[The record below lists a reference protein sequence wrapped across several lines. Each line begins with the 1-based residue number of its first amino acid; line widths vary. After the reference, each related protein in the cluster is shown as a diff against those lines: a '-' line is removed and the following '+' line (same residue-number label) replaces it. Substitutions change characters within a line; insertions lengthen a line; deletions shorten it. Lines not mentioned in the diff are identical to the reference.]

1 MAASES
7 TERAYI
13 DKYLGRTTSDS
24 YGLNVPHHLVGASEI
39 ARMLGVTRQRVNQ
52 LAAEPGFPAP
62 EIVLDAG
69 RIWSREAIIVWAR
82 LVGREVVERDDRH

>member
-1 MAASES
+1 
-7 TERAYI
+7 
-13 DKYLGRTTSDS
+13 
-24 YGLNVPHHLVGASEI
+24 
-39 ARMLGVTRQRVNQ
+39 MLGVTRQRVNQ